1 MLEAKTGRALLVDF
15 GIAKLLDPTTG
26 TKGAMTATGFTVG
39 TVQYMSPEQALGQP
53 NLDGRSDLYA
63 FGAMLFQMVTGAP
76 PYDGNSSAEIVGKHL
91 TDPIPVASDVNAR
104 IPRWLSDTIVK
115 CLAKQPD
122 WRFQTADD
130 VLATLARGR
139 AAGSPKLVGAA
150 TVERQVRSS
159 GEVRSR
165 SRRLGWWVAG
175 GLPASAAGPLFPR
188 PAGCLA
194 TRAAPPDHAPVPS
207 AGSI

>member
-1 MLEAKTGRALLVDF
+1 
-15 GIAKLLDPTTG
+15 
-26 TKGAMTATGFTVG
+26 
-39 TVQYMSPEQALGQP
+39 
-53 NLDGRSDLYA
+53 
-63 FGAMLFQMVTGAP
+63 MLFQMVTGAP

-91 TDPIPVASDVNAR
+91 ADPIPVASDVNAR

-139 AAGSPKLVGAA
+139 ASGSAKLVGAA

-165 SRRLGWWVAG
+165 SGRLGWRVAG
-175 GLPASAAGPLFPR
+175 GLAVVAAGLLLARRAGFPGTGVAVVHNPLGEPGEVLARGAPIDPARPEGAPR
-188 PAGCLA
+188 LGLRRA
-194 TRAAPPDHAPVPS
+194 RAARL
-207 AGSI
+207 